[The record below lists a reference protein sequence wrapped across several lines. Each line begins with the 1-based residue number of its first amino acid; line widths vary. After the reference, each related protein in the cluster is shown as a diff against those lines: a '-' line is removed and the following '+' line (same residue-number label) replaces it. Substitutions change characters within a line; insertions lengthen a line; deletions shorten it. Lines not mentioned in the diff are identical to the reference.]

1 MKKILVINGPN
12 LNLLGERE
20 PEIYGSTG
28 LAELEE
34 RISERATQLGV
45 TVECFQSN
53 SEGAIIDILQSA
65 AAQCSGIIIN
75 PGGLTH
81 YSVSLRDCLLAV
93 ACPVIE
99 VHISNIYAREEF
111 RAKSVIADIVLGQI
125 SGLGLDGYLYAL
137 ERLSQFSSDGDSH
150 EK

>member
-1 MKKILVINGPN
+1 MKNILVINGPN

-20 PEIYGSTG
+20 PDIYGSTG

-34 RISERATQLGV
+34 RISERAKQLGV

-53 SEGAIIDILQSA
+53 SEGAIIDKLQNSA
-65 AAQCSGIIIN
+65 AKCSGIIIN

-81 YSVSLRDCLLAV
+81 YSVSLRDCLLTV

-111 RAKSVIADIVLGQI
+111 RAKSVLADIVLGQI
-125 SGLGLDGYLYAL
+125 SGLGLDGYLFAL
-137 ERLSQFSSDGDSH
+137 ERLSQCSPHSKSH